1 MIAESHMEC
10 HEGTV
15 IDGVDGS
22 FRVRLRSRSA
32 CAGCH
37 VRSICAAE
45 DRADKIIPVISADDL
60 KTGDGVRIIMERKM
74 GRVALF
80 YSYILPFFVLI
91 FILFVLYALGVGEIT
106 AALAALASLI
116 PYYLL
121 IYLFREKI
129 EKDFV
134 FRAEKMKIQR

>member
-15 IDGVDGS
+15 IGGNDGR
-22 FRVRLRSRSA
+22 FNVRLITRSA
-32 CAGCH
+32 CADCH
-37 VRSICAAE
+37 VQSICAVV
-45 DRADKIIPVISADDL
+45 DRVDKIIPVISADDL
-60 KTGDGVRIIMERKM
+60 KAGDTVRIIMERKM

-80 YSYILPFFVLI
+80 YSYILPFFVLV

-116 PYYLL
+116 PYYFL